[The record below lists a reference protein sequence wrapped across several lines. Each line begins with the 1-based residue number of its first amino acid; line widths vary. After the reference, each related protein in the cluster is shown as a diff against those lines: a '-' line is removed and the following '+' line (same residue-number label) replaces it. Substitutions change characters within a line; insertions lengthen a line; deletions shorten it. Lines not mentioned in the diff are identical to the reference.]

1 MHLSLRNRLFVLIIL
16 PLLVVAVVA
25 ALIRHMIA
33 VDSAEKLYDN
43 TLHAVAMTISRDV
56 VLSEGDVLAEELLDS
71 LVDALGD
78 PIYYRVVGPDGRF
91 VTGYSSPPTIE
102 EEIAPPTY
110 QPQFYDGAYYGD
122 PVRVVMFREFISE
135 PEFGGWVT
143 VQVWQLIRQRQ
154 AHSLR
159 LVGLS
164 AAIMAAIILS
174 AGAIVWFGINLGLK
188 PLLSLREAVAKR
200 SSEDLGPIQRPV
212 PPEVNSLVAAMN
224 ALFERLSGAFAERD
238 ALISNAAHQLRNPIA
253 GIQAQAEAAETAPD
267 EAELRIRVA
276 HVAEAARRAS
286 RLTQQLLSMEK
297 VRGRTA
303 LEQDTIADVGA
314 LAAEV
319 ARIHAPGALKR
330 GTTVS
335 FEVEGEKKPIAGDA
349 VMISEALDNLV
360 DNALRYGCQNGGEVD
375 VRVQYDA
382 DRTRLVV
389 ADDGP
394 GVPEEESE
402 RVFQRFQR
410 AVEDGSDGCGLGLA
424 IVREVA
430 ERHGGSIELATTAK
444 GARFELTLPCTSTT
458 TSNDESTRAG

>member
-1 MHLSLRNRLFVLIIL
+1 MFLSLRNRLFVLIIL
-16 PLLVVAVVA
+16 PLLAVAVVA
-25 ALIRHMIA
+25 AIVRHMIA

-78 PIYYRVVGPDGRF
+78 PIYYRVSGPDGRF
-91 VTGYSSPPTIE
+91 VTGYSSPPKIDQ
-102 EEIAPPTY
+102 EIAAPTY
-110 QPQFYDGAYYGD
+110 QPQFYDGIYYGD

-143 VQVWQLIRQRQ
+143 VQVWQLVRQRQ
-154 AHSLR
+154 AHSFR

-164 AAIMAAIILS
+164 AAVMLVIILA
-174 AGAIVWFGINLGLK
+174 AGAIVWFGINLGLR
-188 PLLSLREAVAKR
+188 PLLSLREAVSQR
-200 SSEDLGPIQRPV
+200 SPEDLGPIRRPV

-224 ALFERLSGAFAERD
+224 ALFERLSSAFSERD

-253 GIQAQAEAAETAPD
+253 GIQAQAEAAESAPD
-267 EAELRIRVA
+267 ETELRSRVA
-276 HVAEAARRAS
+276 NVAEAARRTS

-297 VRGRTA
+297 VRGRTVVA
-303 LEQDTIADVGA
+303 QDTIADLGA
-314 LAAEV
+314 LAADV
-319 ARIHAPGALKR
+319 AKTHAPGALKR
-330 GTTVS
+330 GTTIS

-349 VMISEALDNLV
+349 IMISEALDNLV
-360 DNALRYGCQNGGEVD
+360 DNALRYGCCEGGEVD
-375 VRVQYDA
+375 VRVEYNTDSA
-382 DRTRLVV
+382 RLVV

-394 GVPEEESE
+394 GVPKAESE
-402 RVFQRFQR
+402 RIFQRFQR

-430 ERHGGSIELATTAK
+430 ERHGGSIELATSEK
-444 GARFELTLPCTSTT
+444 GARFELTLPCTSTVSST
-458 TSNDESTRAG
+458 DESVRVH